1 MSEQPDTTETTPAPV
16 DPSVWERL
24 AAPFDVSWVE
34 KLPKQVSRDD
44 QDKGRCVAGSRV
56 SADGHACGGWHARS
70 VHLDYIGHAGITMR
84 LNDVVGPGGWTL
96 EPVALTPE
104 GLPLMARG
112 EFWARLTVLGV
123 SHVDLAAN
131 YNSTQEAWGDALRR
145 TAMRFGIGT
154 YLWAKSEYA
163 AELAAF
169 REPAPG
175 ESPADRAQADADKLA
190 EQRWPLATVEAAAT
204 RAAAAGYVDE
214 SVKFRGNTMT
224 LGGALELCRIEA
236 REDEEAA
243 AQQSATPP
251 AAQTPQE
258 TPTAPETAQ
267 QPPAEAPAQQPA
279 GETPEEAAADI
290 AGMALALA
298 DVEQLRSTYRGSTDL
313 LGIDVSAV
321 VTDDDHDTMGVAQ
334 DARAGAVPLG
344 GLLMA
349 IAKYVERHGNAV
361 RDALPVGG
369 QSTNGPDPWA
379 QDAAAG
385 WPSEPAP

>member
-1 MSEQPDTTETTPAPV
+1 MTEQPETTPTTTV
-16 DPSVWERL
+16 DPSVWEKL

-34 KLPKQVSRDD
+34 KLPKQVRRDD
-44 QDKGRCVAGSRV
+44 QDKSRCEQGSYA
-56 SADGHACGGWHARS
+56 SADGHYCGGWHARS

-96 EPVALTPE
+96 EPVAVTPE

-112 EFWARLTVLGV
+112 EFWARLTILGV

-131 YNSTQEAWGDALRR
+131 FNSTQEAWGDALRR

-175 ESPADRAQADADKLA
+175 EAPADKAQADADKLA
-190 EQRWPLATVEAAAT
+190 ERRWPLGTVDAVAAN
-204 RAAAAGYVDE
+204 AAAAGYVDE

-236 REDEEAA
+236 REDAEAA
-243 AQQSATPP
+243 AQQQGKADATV
-251 AAQTPQE
+251 APQE

-267 QPPAEAPAQQPA
+267 QPPAEAPAQQQG
-279 GETPEEAAADI
+279 GETPEQAARDVAEVCLV
-290 AGMALALA
+290 MA
-298 DVEQLRSTYRGSTDL
+298 DVEQLRATYRGVTDL
-313 LGIDVSAV
+313 LGVDVAPV
-321 VTDDDHDTMGVAQ
+321 ITDEDLDVLGVEP
-334 DARAGAVPLG
+334 DKRGVPIPLG

-361 RDALPVGG
+361 RVDPATIDQPLPGG
-369 QSTNGPDPWA
+369 GPDPWA
-379 QDAAAG
+379 DDAAAG
-385 WPSEPAP
+385 WPQTPRE

>member
-1 MSEQPDTTETTPAPV
+1 MSEQPETTATPTV
-16 DPSVWERL
+16 DPSVWEKL
-24 AAPFDVSWVE
+24 AAPFDVTWVE
-34 KLPKQVSRDD
+34 KLPKQVRRDD
-44 QDKGRCVAGSRV
+44 QDKSRCEQGSYA
-56 SADGHACGGWHARS
+56 SADGHYCGGWHARS

-96 EPVALTPE
+96 EPVAVTPE

-112 EFWARLTVLGV
+112 EFWARLTILGV

-131 YNSTQEAWGDALRR
+131 FNSTQEAWGDALRR

-163 AELAAF
+163 AELASF

-175 ESPADRAQADADKLA
+175 ESPADRAQADADKLG
-190 EQRWPLATVEAAAT
+190 EQRWPLNTVDAVAA

-214 SVKFRGNTMT
+214 SVTFRGNTMT

-236 REDEEAA
+236 REDAEAA
-243 AQQSATPP
+243 AQQQGKADGTV
-251 AAQTPQE
+251 APQE
-258 TPTAPETAQ
+258 TPTAPQTAQ
-267 QPPAEAPAQQPA
+267 QPPAEAPAQQP
-279 GETPEEAAADI
+279 GQETPEEAAADI
-290 AGMALALA
+290 AAMALSLA

-321 VTDDDHDTMGVAQ
+321 VTEDDHDTMGVAS

-361 RDALPVGG
+361 RVDPSTIDQQLPDA
-369 QSTNGPDPWA
+369 GPDPWA
-379 QDAAAG
+379 DDAAAG
-385 WPSEPAP
+385 WPQTPRE